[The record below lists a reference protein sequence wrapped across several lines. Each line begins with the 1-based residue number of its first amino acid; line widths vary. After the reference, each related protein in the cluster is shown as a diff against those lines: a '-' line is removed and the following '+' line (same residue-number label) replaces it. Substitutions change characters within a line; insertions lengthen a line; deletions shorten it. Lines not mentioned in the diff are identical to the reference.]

1 MEKSSPAACHHWV
14 DQEDKLIEQILLE
27 ERVHQARTPSYANVL
42 SWLLLELSK
51 FLGEISFEEC

>member
-1 MEKSSPAACHHWV
+1 
-14 DQEDKLIEQILLE
+14 LE
-27 ERVHQARTPSYANVL
+27 ERAYEARTPSYANVL